1 MPDENSSL
9 SDSAFFCRSSLVKIE
24 LPNTS
29 PLSLSAEHE
38 FTVSSQL
45 EGLLVIDFGQNRMIG
60 IESDMAFTCDDSGN
74 IDDSDQGAWDCC
86 GLIEQNFLEGD
97 LVIKFVDGSLNQI
110 LLVTSRYEELQKI
123 YGYSYTPEERLQIM
137 RTKEEARKSS

>member
-24 LPNTS
+24 LPNTR
-29 PLSLSAEHE
+29 PLTLSAKHE

-60 IESDMAFTCDDSGN
+60 ISSDMDFTCDDSGN
-74 IDDSDQGAWDCC
+74 IDDSDQGAWNCC
-86 GLIEQNFLEGD
+86 GIRPQDFIGGD
-97 LVIKFVDGSLNQI
+97 LVIKFVDDSLNQV
-110 LLVTSRYEELQKI
+110 LLVSEYEELQKI
-123 YGYSYTPEERLQIM
+123 YGYSHTPEERLQMM
-137 RTKEEARKSS
+137 RAKEEARKSS